1 MCVVG
6 LVTRAVFDEE
16 WILFILLV
24 LFFVLFLQEVQ
35 TRDIEIAIIHE
46 KKKLQMFEKFSALG
60 VWRVFILNS
69 L

>member
-1 MCVVG
+1 MDIIHIACF
-6 LVTRAVFDEE
+6 VFC
-16 WILFILLV
+16 
-24 LFFVLFLQEVQ
+24 FVF
-35 TRDIEIAIIHE
+35 TGSPNPRDIEIAIIHE